1 MDSKLT
7 QKGFTLIEVLVM
19 TVLLAMA
26 FLVFLGSLNLGR
38 DLQNKSEVKSVQAIL
53 LHDLQEQIKSR
64 RFDENLIAPWSGDL
78 GTDVQENSNL
88 IFDGSN
94 DFVTLPDFSYLN
106 DITFSGW
113 IKIHTRNNWERIFDF
128 GKGGSG
134 DMFLTVQGGRTG
146 GDLEMTLHPN
156 PGAYSIDPG
165 VTLED
170 SQWHHIVFTYDKGGA
185 GMKLYIDGALTGS
198 NIYNIKSFS
207 DWGNGQN
214 FYLGKAN
221 WNDPYFDGEMDEV
234 SIFSIAITS
243 EEVTSIYNGGQNA
256 DLRTSFGDYQ
266 SAQNLVG
273 YWKMNEGSGTVIS
286 DLSPF
291 NNNAFL
297 NGVSWGIG
305 SGGSE
310 ISLSDFDDVDDFK
323 NYQITQYADHPA
335 FGAQVY
341 VEYVNWA
348 SKFRV
353 VSTTPTEYK
362 RVVVNISH
370 SSFSTLTD
378 TLIIGAGL

>member
-1 MDSKLT
+1 MDSKLN

-38 DLQNKSEVKSVQAIL
+38 DLQNKSEIKSVQAIL

-64 RFDENLIAPWSGDL
+64 RFDENLIAPWSADL
-78 GTDVQENSNL
+78 GADAQENSNL

-106 DITFSGW
+106 DMTFSGW
-113 IKIHTRNNWERIFDF
+113 IKIHTRNTWERIFDF

-146 GDLEMTLHPN
+146 GDLEMTIHPN
-156 PGAYSIDPG
+156 PGTYTIDPG

-286 DLSPF
+286 DLSSS

-323 NYQITQYADHPA
+323 NYQITPYVDHPA
-335 FGAQVY
+335 FGAQVH
-341 VEYVNWA
+341 VEYVNQA
-348 SKFRV
+348 TKFRV
-353 VSTTPTEYK
+353 ISTAPTEYK